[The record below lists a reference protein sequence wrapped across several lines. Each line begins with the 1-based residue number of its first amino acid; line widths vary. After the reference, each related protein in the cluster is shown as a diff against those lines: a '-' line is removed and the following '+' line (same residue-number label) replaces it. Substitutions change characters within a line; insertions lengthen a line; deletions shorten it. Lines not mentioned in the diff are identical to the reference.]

1 MTEAGGR
8 AERLLRASDELGSR
22 RELLRELL
30 DLDRPVEDRA
40 AWCVRILESDPVGVT
55 VIAEEVIAAGRD
67 VDALHAAFL
76 ARGDCGGRALAACLA
91 MLLGDS
97 ARAEQHVQS
106 AVCAGPDAARA
117 GLALVAQALP
127 ALAESAG
134 VRKREESSGDALTLA
149 MWRRVAA
156 HGLASR
162 GEAPNAANAFALLR
176 EDASLRVVDCLR
188 AATVSEAAGAK
199 GWLARAQGLDPRDE
213 EVYAARIALH
223 QPSGRAPDMGELL
236 SAVRDLRANV
246 PGSKIVRLSLIRE
259 AAERGGWRE
268 ALGQLREVIDD
279 RGTPT
284 DGAELWALV
293 VEEASRS
300 DAGLAEAQVAWMR
313 GLRESR
319 PDSPALT
326 GALARGLVSI
336 GKADEAEAM
345 LRSFL
350 SRWPEPGLR
359 TGLEYVLRE
368 GLGRKDEADT
378 LAIARLSEPPATED
392 KVIELTGLLATR
404 GEFARAGDRV
414 GEIKSQSGL
423 RRLAE
428 LARTVSVRR
437 AAEGEASKL
446 LEAAGFI
453 SAVRDAGA
461 LTKPQAAMMRAD
473 LLLRGDPM
481 RSAELLAAVEEAAGG
496 VAASRE
502 QILRRITDALRAR
515 EDQRPLLR
523 LLGEVVVSD
532 PSNNSE
538 RGQEWLL
545 RTAAGGQSEDAR
557 WLVERMSDQAVAEA
571 VLSGMQ
577 DGLLEVMEL
586 EKDRK
591 AAAAYTMGNLAQGF
605 GRERVAHDCYAMT
618 LEHEPGHA
626 WAANNLG
633 YLMLERGGDLTR
645 SAALIEQAIEKLPGE
660 ASVIDSLGWLRYK
673 QGKLTSRGAG
683 VDLGLE
689 VEQPANHA
697 AMLELGAAEALLLA
711 SQQPDSASNEELA
724 DHLGD
729 VAWRLGK
736 KQDARKFWNVAAERG
751 TRRLGATP
759 DVPWLRHDRA
769 RLKVFIEAVRAKL
782 RAAEDGGEPAVSA
795 EKPPEVFTPDPEPEP
810 IRFDRPEE
818 AFMPENGLQML
829 EP

>member
-1 MTEAGGR
+1 
-8 AERLLRASDELGSR
+8 
-22 RELLRELL
+22 
-30 DLDRPVEDRA
+30 
-40 AWCVRILESDPVGVT
+40 
-55 VIAEEVIAAGRD
+55 
-67 VDALHAAFL
+67 
-76 ARGDCGGRALAACLA
+76 
-91 MLLGDS
+91 
-97 ARAEQHVQS
+97 
-106 AVCAGPDAARA
+106 
-117 GLALVAQALP
+117 
-127 ALAESAG
+127 
-134 VRKREESSGDALTLA
+134 
-149 MWRRVAA
+149 
-156 HGLASR
+156 
-162 GEAPNAANAFALLR
+162 
-176 EDASLRVVDCLR
+176 
-188 AATVSEAAGAK
+188 
-199 GWLARAQGLDPRDE
+199 
-213 EVYAARIALH
+213 
-223 QPSGRAPDMGELL
+223 
-236 SAVRDLRANV
+236 
-246 PGSKIVRLSLIRE
+246 
-259 AAERGGWRE
+259 
-268 ALGQLREVIDD
+268 
-279 RGTPT
+279 
-284 DGAELWALV
+284 
-293 VEEASRS
+293 
-300 DAGLAEAQVAWMR
+300 
-313 GLRESR
+313 
-319 PDSPALT
+319 
-326 GALARGLVSI
+326 
-336 GKADEAEAM
+336 
-345 LRSFL
+345 
-350 SRWPEPGLR
+350 
-359 TGLEYVLRE
+359 
-368 GLGRKDEADT
+368 
-378 LAIARLSEPPATED
+378 
-392 KVIELTGLLATR
+392 
-404 GEFARAGDRV
+404 
-414 GEIKSQSGL
+414 
-423 RRLAE
+423 
-428 LARTVSVRR
+428 
-437 AAEGEASKL
+437 
-446 LEAAGFI
+446 
-453 SAVRDAGA
+453 
-461 LTKPQAAMMRAD
+461 
-473 LLLRGDPM
+473 
-481 RSAELLAAVEEAAGG
+481 
-496 VAASRE
+496 
-502 QILRRITDALRAR
+502 
-515 EDQRPLLR
+515 
-523 LLGEVVVSD
+523 
-532 PSNNSE
+532 
-538 RGQEWLL
+538 
-545 RTAAGGQSEDAR
+545 
-557 WLVERMSDQAVAEA
+557 LVERMSDQAVAEA